1 MKTIAETA
9 LQLRNREISSVE
21 LTQTALDRIEIE
33 EPRIHAFLHVATEH
47 ALAAARRAD
56 ARFASGEATSPLCGI
71 PFALKDNISTMGI
84 PTTCASRILEGYIPQ
99 YDATVAERLGDTG
112 AVMIGKTNLDEFAMG
127 SSTEF
132 SAWGPTRN
140 PHDPSRVP
148 GGSSGGSGAS
158 VAADEVFFALGS
170 DTGGSVRLPASFCG
184 VVGMK
189 PTYGR
194 VSRYGLIA
202 FGSSLDQIGP
212 FTRTVEDCALVMNAI
227 CGQDARDS
235 TSLPWPVP
243 NFTEAIGRGVR
254 GLRLG
259 VPTEYFATGLEPGVE
274 SAVRTAIRQLERE
287 GAIVDEVAMPH
298 TKYALACYYVIAP
311 AEASANLARYDGV
324 KYGMSLREGGDVF
337 DMFSRTRAA
346 GFGAEV
352 KRRIMLGTYALSSGY
367 YDAYYLKAQKV
378 RTLVKS
384 DFDRAFEKFDALV
397 TPVCPSVAFKFGE
410 RMNDPVSMYLSDIL
424 TVTVNCAGIPGVSV
438 PCGLSEGMPV
448 GLQVLGPTGGEET
461 ILRIADAVE
470 RNQRGGR

>member
-1 MKTIAETA
+1 MKTIADTA
-9 LQLRNREISSVE
+9 RQLRNREISSVE
-21 LTQTALDRIEIE
+21 LTRTALRQIEVE
-33 EPRIHAFLHVATEH
+33 EPRIHAFLHVANEH
-47 ALAAARRAD
+47 AMEAAKRAD
-56 ARFASGEATSPLCGI
+56 VRLASGEATSPLCGI
-71 PFALKDNISTMGI
+71 PFALKDNISTKEI
-84 PTTCASRILEGYIPQ
+84 PTTCASKILEGYIPQ
-99 YDATVAERLGDTG
+99 YNATVAQRLGDVG
-112 AVMIGKTNLDEFAMG
+112 AVLLGKTNLDEFAMG

-158 VAADEVFFALGS
+158 VAADEAYFALGS

-202 FGSSLDQIGP
+202 FGSSLDQIGT
-212 FTRTVEDCALVMNAI
+212 FTRSVEDCALVMNVI
-227 CGQDARDS
+227 CGQDSHDS

-243 NFTEAIGRGVR
+243 DFTQSIGRDVK

-259 VPTEYFATGLEPGVE
+259 LPTEYFAAGIEPGVE
-274 SAVRTAIRQLERE
+274 RAVRRAIQSLKDQ
-287 GAIVDEVAMPH
+287 GATVDEVAMPH

-324 KYGMSLREGGDVF
+324 KFGASVRDGGDVF
-337 DMFSRTRAA
+337 DMFARTRAD

-384 DFDRAFEKFDALV
+384 DFDRAFEQFDALV

-424 TVTVNCAGIPGVSV
+424 TVTANCAGIPGLSV
-438 PCGLSEGMPV
+438 PCGTSDGMPV
-448 GLQVLGPTGGEET
+448 GLQLLGPSGGEET
-461 ILRIADAVE
+461 ILRLADAVE
-470 RNQRGGR
+470 RSLGTS